1 MRRAVDTRHFY
12 SDRLREL
19 RMAADL
25 TQIELAQLTGL
36 SNAGVS
42 LWETGAQKPNLYT
55 VKILAEVFDVPIDYF
70 YQAEWPEVPDE
81 MLKRGKQMKDELKKR
96 KPLVEIKDDRII
108 SIARVLG
115 ITPEEVENIEKHFSG
130 MERAIKYSQLIKT
143 QIENLRQFQ
152 NVLDSFIGK
161 VNERFLELEDL
172 RKKAIKLSDAV
183 KHDADELEFDLV
195 REKIGGKG

>member
-12 SDRLREL
+12 S
-19 RMAADL
+19 
-25 TQIELAQLTGL
+25 
-36 SNAGVS
+36 
-42 LWETGAQKPNLYT
+42 
-55 VKILAEVFDVPIDYF
+55 
-70 YQAEWPEVPDE
+70 
-81 MLKRGKQMKDELKKR
+81 
-96 KPLVEIKDDRII
+96 
-108 SIARVLG
+108 
-115 ITPEEVENIEKHFSG
+115 
-130 MERAIKYSQLIKT
+130 LIKT

>member
-1 MRRAVDTRHFY
+1 
-12 SDRLREL
+12 
-19 RMAADL
+19 MAADL

-42 LWETGAQKPNLYT
+42 LWETGAQKPNLCT

-70 YQAEWPEVPDE
+70 YQAEWPEVPDG

-115 ITPEEVENIEKHFSG
+115 ITPEEVESIEKHFSG

-195 REKIGGKG
+195 REKGVMR